1 MASRTSIRASQ
12 SEAGTRVQPEIFK
25 HRLLQEAESTL
36 NSLQSIWKEAGYEEI
51 ECQRLLGELLE
62 KLKGACG
69 AEVAAEQQILEHAK
83 EEANSKSNEYSE
95 FCLQLGRACSI
106 EHLEDMNYTDRLAEL
121 ERLIN
126 SIAGEVSERSGLL
139 EAETP
144 RIEQLVSCLGD
155 NAPTSDAFNGPEGTP
170 KLSDVR
176 LQLMRQYG
184 VKLEGV
190 KASRVEE
197 ATNIAKDCTKH
208 MKDMMYV
215 EENFKTM
222 DDSDSFYALD
232 KEMHEF
238 SCGGVF
244 QFGVKLSDIARL
256 TLRLKCFVDEKERRR
271 LELGEIGAEIARLW
285 TLLRVPSNERE
296 EFQASFKMNLSMETL
311 SKGVDE
317 LARLKEI
324 RSKSMGKVINSIR
337 EDICA
342 LWVEAG
348 IVAEEDQIE
357 EFALYFR
364 DVESLEDA
372 AVDEHEAYF
381 GAIRKRVE
389 ELRPLLQKV
398 SRRETVV
405 LERIELEQLQQNPDR
420 LTARGPNAREARKRE
435 EYMATRVKNID
446 KITKELLSQIGT
458 WECANGPFVFA
469 GESYAERVSLQDEHY
484 IEIRDSL
491 RNARKKKDGKLDTP
505 LPSRITVPV

>member
-62 KLKGACG
+62 KLKGACA
-69 AEVAAEQQILEHAK
+69 AELAAEQQILEHAK
-83 EEANSKSNEYSE
+83 EEVQLKSNEHAD

-106 EHLEDMNYTDRLAEL
+106 EHLEDMNCTEKLAEL
-121 ERLIN
+121 ERLIS

-139 EAETP
+139 DIETNK
-144 RIEQLVSCLGD
+144 IDTLVGCLGD
-155 NAPTSDAFNGPEGTP
+155 NAPSTDEFNGPDGTP

-176 LQLMRQYG
+176 LQLMRLF
-184 VKLEGV
+184 VTKLEGV
-190 KASRVEE
+190 KAARIEE
-197 ATNIAKDCTKH
+197 VTNLAKDCHKH

-215 EENFKTM
+215 EENYKTM
-222 DDSDSFYALD
+222 DDSDIFYTMD
-232 KEMHEF
+232 REIFEF
-238 SCGGVF
+238 SNSGNF
-244 QFGVKLSDIARL
+244 TFEVKLSDIARL
-256 TLRLKCFVDEKERRR
+256 TQRLKCFVDEKERRR

-317 LARLKEI
+317 LSRLKEI
-324 RSKSMGKVINSIR
+324 RTKSMGKVINSIR
-337 EDICA
+337 EDIAA
-342 LWVEAG
+342 LWSEAG
-348 IVAEEDQIE
+348 VGGDEQEK
-357 EFALYFR
+357 EFPLYFQ
-364 DVESLEDA
+364 DVENLEDK
-372 AVDEHEAYF
+372 AVDEHESYF
-381 GAIRKRVE
+381 GIIRKRVE

-398 SRRETVV
+398 ARREAVV

-446 KITKELLSQIGT
+446 KITKELLSQIFT
-458 WECANGPFVFA
+458 WEATNGAFIFA

-491 RNARKKKDGKLDTP
+491 RNARKKKDGKLDAP
-505 LPSRITVPV
+505 GPSRITLPV